1 MVNAFM
7 NAKRTLQFYS
17 PMQQLFAL
25 DYAINS
31 LINDKKMS
39 DTQGK
44 YSRIQ
49 QLKKLRDEVL
59 SRIKT
64 LYYIHLAH

>member
-17 PMQQLFAL
+17 PIEQLFAL

-49 QLKKLRDEVL
+49 QLKKLRDEAL

-64 LYYIHLAH
+64 YYIHLAH

>member
-17 PMQQLFAL
+17 PIEQLFAL

-49 QLKKLRDEVL
+49 
-59 SRIKT
+59 
-64 LYYIHLAH
+64 

>member
-17 PMQQLFAL
+17 PIEQLFAL

-49 QLKKLRDEVL
+49 KLKKLRDEVL

-64 LYYIHLAH
+64 LYYIHLAP

>member
-17 PMQQLFAL
+17 PIEQLFAL

-64 LYYIHLAH
+64 LYYIHLAP